1 MDLIDICRTFHP
13 IIVECM
19 LYLEDHG
26 TLYKRD
32 HILYNAKINT
42 GKLKYFPC
50 ILSDHCRIRPCRA
63 TARETL
69 EHIQTHED
77 YTTQLNDER
86 GLKMEI
92 KTPLESSENI
102 TYQQLWD
109 IVKAVLARQVIATF
123 MPTSRNQ
130 RF

>member
-1 MDLIDICRTFHP
+1 
-13 IIVECM
+13 
-19 LYLEDHG
+19 
-26 TLYKRD
+26 
-32 HILYNAKINT
+32 
-42 GKLKYFPC
+42 
-50 ILSDHCRIRPCRA
+50 
-63 TARETL
+63 
-69 EHIQTHED
+69 
-77 YTTQLNDER
+77 
-86 GLKMEI
+86 MEI